1 MTWWSSYDNMTIII
15 VLTQFAGLIEE
26 LKQKVDESKTECA
39 YQLRL
44 KDNQNL
50 EQIKEINKKARVE
63 KDSLGKNINSLQQ
76 EIGNLTKDNEGKL
89 QKVRMSFKKWSLIKS
104 NNTIMTM
111 NFWHKDFF
119 SKVVATNERTLMD
132 QGDLYKSKLVR
143 PFHSKHLHLQPVS
156 KKLGAI
162 IIIASVQLI
171 WFINHINW
179 TDISHFCSPNQMDF
193 LKSFNEGFKI
203 PRFKI
208 S

>member
-1 MTWWSSYDNMTIII
+1 MTIII

-89 QKVRMSFKKWSLIKS
+89 QKVRMSFERWSFIKS
-104 NNTIMTM
+104 EESWQLLDFYG
-111 NFWHKDFF
+111 FWPLHDE
-119 SKVVATNERTLMD
+119 SLVKV
-132 QGDLYKSKLVR
+132 
-143 PFHSKHLHLQPVS
+143 
-156 KKLGAI
+156 
-162 IIIASVQLI
+162 
-171 WFINHINW
+171 
-179 TDISHFCSPNQMDF
+179 
-193 LKSFNEGFKI
+193 
-203 PRFKI
+203 
-208 S
+208 

>member
-1 MTWWSSYDNMTIII
+1 MIIII

-89 QKVRMSFKKWSLIKS
+89 QKVRMFFKGSSQSIMKLNLIWWFWSLIY
-104 NNTIMTM
+104 
-111 NFWHKDFF
+111 FF

-143 PFHSKHLHLQPVS
+143 PFYSKHL
-156 KKLGAI
+156 
-162 IIIASVQLI
+162 
-171 WFINHINW
+171 
-179 TDISHFCSPNQMDF
+179 
-193 LKSFNEGFKI
+193 
-203 PRFKI
+203 
-208 S
+208 